1 MTNKISD
8 DDLSAKYQ
16 QRKQQYQSPTEIK
29 TKMLAAAVEPKKAWW
44 HIDLGPY
51 VQVATLCSA
60 LVIAVYV
67 IGFQILD
74 KEVSLANNPNSSI
87 EYQTVQLHVMES
99 ENLGLA
105 QVNESNRVNYNRAYA
120 EYVNNKLNLD
130 IHHQTIVRV
139 LSNTQNSDT
148 VLQLITCDDELVNIS
163 KEVLNIL
170 IPDNSD
176 ERLSLSEGQMLALNF
191 NSEGLIIGIRQDQQ
205 LLCT

>member
-1 MTNKISD
+1 MSNKISD
-8 DDLSAKYQ
+8 HDLSTKYQ
-16 QRKQQYQSPTEIK
+16 QRKQRHQSPAEIK
-29 TKMLAAAVEPKKAWW
+29 AKMLAAAEVPKKAWW

-74 KEVSLANNPNSSI
+74 REASLAYKPSNTI

-99 ENLGLA
+99 ENLELA
-105 QVNESNRVNYNRAYA
+105 LTNESNRVNYNLAYA
-120 EYVNNKLNLD
+120 EYINNKLNLD

-139 LSNTQNSDT
+139 LSNTQNNDE

-170 IPDNSD
+170 VPDNSN
-176 ERLSLSEGQMLALNF
+176 ERLGLSEGQILALNF
-191 NSEGLIIGIRQDQQ
+191 DAKGLIIGINQSQK